1 MLIPEN
7 CKLEKLAS
15 KDKTRPAMHH
25 FYLRITGEGDARQG
39 FLEGTDSYKLARIP
53 VTVDTEDTEGFVS
66 RDAIGLAR
74 KLKCDRIVCN
84 GSLELRSGDRT
95 EATLVRESYGQFPDT
110 DKLLELEPAKID
122 GCRFVIGL
130 SPQLLHELADSMGAD
145 GVSLEFTANAGGQYS
160 GTSLPA
166 GAPSPLRPITV
177 RPLTHSQQNY
187 GRRRARV
194 THPNAVGLLMPIRVA
209 DTDV

>member
-122 GCRFVIGL
+122 GCRFVIG
-130 SPQLLHELADSMGAD
+130 
-145 GVSLEFTANAGGQYS
+145 
-160 GTSLPA
+160 TSLPIQWV
-166 GAPSPLRPITV
+166 PMVCHSSSPLTRADNTAALACRPGL
-177 RPLTHSQQNY
+177 RRRY
-187 GRRRARV
+187 GR
-194 THPNAVGLLMPIRVA
+194 
-209 DTDV
+209 